1 MGIEKE
7 VLDYFAS
14 KCPADEC
21 IVEILDFWL
30 RNHKEQVTWKD
41 VARAL
46 KAINLQQLTLDIE
59 SIYTTG
65 NYIKCSIKKGACSD
79 SYIINN
85 NYCKLVSLGVKW
97 WCHRNTHTQEC
108 KNWTFP

>member
-14 KCPADEC
+14 KCPPDEC

-46 KAINLQQLTLDIE
+46 KVINLQQLALDIE

-65 NYIKCSIKKGACSD
+65 NYIKINALLKRVLAAIATLL
-79 SYIINN
+79 IIIIASLLPTG
-85 NYCKLVSLGVKW
+85 KLPV
-97 WCHRNTHTQEC
+97 
-108 KNWTFP
+108 